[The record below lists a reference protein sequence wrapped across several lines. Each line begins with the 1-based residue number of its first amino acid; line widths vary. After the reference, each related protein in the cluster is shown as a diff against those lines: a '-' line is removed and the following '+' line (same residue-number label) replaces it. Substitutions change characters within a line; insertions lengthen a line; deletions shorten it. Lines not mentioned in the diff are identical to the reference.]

1 MTLLT
6 LSPLGILI
14 PVLIIALL
22 ALKKDG
28 VMQKNAW
35 IITTLFSVVFTTW
48 TLVAFFN
55 EGVIGLWTTI
65 SQSFWD
71 NQVWF
76 DLLFA
81 LSIGWIL
88 ILPRA
93 KAAGMN
99 LVPWFLFTFCSGSVG
114 FSAMFARLLFLE
126 KSKP

>member
-6 LSPLGILI
+6 LSPLIVLL
-14 PVLIIALL
+14 PVLVIAVT
-22 ALKKDG
+22 AVKNGG
-28 VMQKNAW
+28 VMKRRAW
-35 IITTLFSVVFTTW
+35 VIAAVFCAAFTIW
-48 TLVAFFN
+48 TVMSFFN
-55 EGVIGLWTTI
+55 EGLMGLWTTI

-93 KAAGMN
+93 KAVGMN
-99 LVPWFLFTFCSGSVG
+99 LVPWFLFIFCSGSVG

-126 KSKP
+126 KSKA